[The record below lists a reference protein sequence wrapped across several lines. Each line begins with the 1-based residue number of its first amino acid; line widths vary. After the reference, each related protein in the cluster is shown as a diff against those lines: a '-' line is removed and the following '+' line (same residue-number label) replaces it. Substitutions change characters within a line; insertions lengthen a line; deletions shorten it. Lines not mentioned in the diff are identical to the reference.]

1 MSKVEEESIFEVT
14 ISDRSDTSPISFAA
28 RKYSSTARASS
39 HAGGG
44 GVPRGYES
52 VGALALAAGPRFPI
66 GLVEFSWFEFS

>member
-1 MSKVEEESIFEVT
+1 MKAT
-14 ISDRSDTSPISFAA
+14 ATQHFAGLYKSA
-28 RKYSSTARASS
+28 
-39 HAGGG
+39 AGGG